1 MTWKSLILAG
11 GAGLVFV
18 AAVVACSSDPDAPA
32 SKAPFGCCAL
42 DATPPS
48 CIQISYGRAK
58 RSADDNCI
66 DGYDGTIPDPK
77 APGWTQSPGDD
88 GCPRWVAP
96 ASAPKITCGAVP
108 GKDASVD
115 AAEDAHVVDVAP
127 KPGLF
132 VALCRTALGGTP
144 ETDLR
149 FWVEASLASAS
160 DAGADASD
168 DAGDAGAGP
177 ALSLVMTPL
186 VGWKNGAPAP
196 PSVVTASSKI
206 GSPVSASGPVAANTV
221 YHAPF
226 GAVAIPGDGNSV
238 SGRDLAFSELTLD
251 GTFTGLSK
259 AFCGRLSGKLT
270 APTSYELLP
279 DKNTCLLFPIGDG
292 SPLPEPAPADFVCPL
307 P

>member
-1 MTWKSLILAG
+1 MTWKSLVLAG
-11 GAGLVFV
+11 GAGLVVV

-32 SKAPFGCCAL
+32 SKAPFGCCTL
-42 DATPPS
+42 STPPS
-48 CIQISYGRAK
+48 CAAITPGRAK
-58 RSADDNCI
+58 RSADDTCV
-66 DGYDGTIPDPK
+66 DGKGGTIPDPN
-77 APGWTQSPGDD
+77 APGWTQQPGDD
-88 GCPRWVAP
+88 GCPRWVPPANAP
-96 ASAPKITCGAVP
+96 PIVCGAAPKDSGA
-108 GKDASVD
+108 DAEV
-115 AAEDAHVVDVAP
+115 DAHVVDVAP

-149 FWVEASLASAS
+149 FWVEASLGSAS
-160 DAGADASD
+160 DAGAD
-168 DAGDAGAGP
+168 DAGDAATGP
-177 ALSLVMTPL
+177 TLSLVMTPL
-186 VGWKNGAPAP
+186 VGWKSGAPAP
-196 PSVVTASSKI
+196 PTTITAAGKV
-206 GSPVSASGPVAANTV
+206 GSPASASGAVAANTV

-226 GAVAIPGDGNSV
+226 GAVAVPGDANSV

-270 APTSYELLP
+270 APTTYELLP

-292 SPLPEPAPADFVCPL
+292 SPLPEPADADFVCPL